1 MIHKPTVNQIVAAEQ
16 QQIIEEDTVGK
27 GRDLDA
33 ESTCQNFNKVARKG
47 DISPRFMEKG
57 KSAGKRKAKQVKGFL
72 TSNQLGSKQGGLC
85 LNPIF
90 RDECSNMEH

>member
-57 KSAGKRKAKQVKGFL
+57 KSVGKRKEKQVKGVPSIQPAGVQ
-72 TSNQLGSKQGGLC
+72 TRRTMPKSN
-85 LNPIF
+85 I
-90 RDECSNMEH
+90 